1 MANLISYLWP
11 VMIVAHPM
19 RIAGIHHCGQAAR
32 QPLSIYPPGVDK
44 PGNLTNTRSSQL
56 RGTHL

>member
-1 MANLISYLWP
+1 MAKLISYLWP

-44 PGNLTNTRSSQL
+44 PGNLTNTR
-56 RGTHL
+56 